1 MLFSALV
8 ESKPEVSSTLTC
20 RVVPSIVSQG
30 HSAPTPSS
38 HSYHGRSALTDT
50 AAVAME
56 GLLSR
61 AQLTLSGSLSLS
73 PTATAASPAGKHTGG
88 GHRTTKF
95 RDGLQPRLCA
105 MLVPILIGVA
115 TISLLQYFS
124 HEQVVRA
131 SYSAVLEEAGHT
143 ATAYLTAP
151 LASASI
157 AATVVGLHFSSLD
170 DHIGTERADQAIV
183 DTLRTFN
190 QTSSVLVVNSKGLLS
205 GAGRFLVRS
214 YGRGCAVA
222 GLT

>member
-1 MLFSALV
+1 
-8 ESKPEVSSTLTC
+8 
-20 RVVPSIVSQG
+20 
-30 HSAPTPSS
+30 
-38 HSYHGRSALTDT
+38 
-50 AAVAME
+50 
-56 GLLSR
+56 
-61 AQLTLSGSLSLS
+61 
-73 PTATAASPAGKHTGG
+73 
-88 GHRTTKF
+88 
-95 RDGLQPRLCA
+95 